1 MELAQQVRITDLQLQ
16 DTKYVQLG
24 QYTET
29 EGNIFSVTSNTVRP
43 YEYFDNVHVAIAY
56 EFDLNLYRL
65 DREAYNKLDWLG
77 DIGGLKEA
85 LTIMFAFLFGIFN
98 YNKFDD
104 YLVSNM
110 YREATKKDRLG
121 NKEAKKEGTP
131 VDFYYAK
138 HEGNKLKLNTIWCIR

>member
-1 MELAQQVRITDLQLQ
+1 MQLQ

-29 EGNIFSVTSNTVRP
+29 EGEIFTIAPNTVRP
-43 YEYFDNVHVAIAY
+43 YEYYDNVHTAIAF

-85 LTIMFAFLFGIFN
+85 MTIILAFFFGIFN

-104 YLVSNM
+104 HLV
-110 YREATKKDRLG
+110 
-121 NKEAKKEGTP
+121 
-131 VDFYYAK
+131 
-138 HEGNKLKLNTIWCIR
+138 